1 MCHHGITA
9 VVHSGITQSHTG
21 TEKMIKLEFLKGR
34 SPLWAFNLT
43 QLIYLNSPYTGSPH
57 ALPLHDTH
65 SLLSHINPLCGHP
78 SLCVGACSVRQRC
91 LEEQKRRRQRATR
104 KISTFIGTF
113 MLCFAPYV
121 ITRWVVERLGDQ
133 RESMLDHHA
142 EYATLGYLLA
152 LQSQIPISLP
162 SCFLSLSPPLP
173 PHTGQ
178 SWKMRLAD
186 LVISNMPLLC
196 CCCCCI
202 STFSL
207 RVRGVHISLSGRIH
221 SHQSLNKDRIPNK
234 ACSEWDT

>member
-34 SPLWAFNLT
+34 SPLWAFKLT
-43 QLIYLNSPYTGSPH
+43 QLIYLNSPYSGSPH

-78 SLCVGACSVRQRC
+78 SLCVCACSVRQRC

-133 RESMLDHHA
+133 RESPCRVCNPWIPPCTPVTDPHIPP
-142 EYATLGYLLA
+142 LL
-152 LQSQIPISLP
+152 LPFSLP
-162 SCFLSLSPPLP
+162 SASS
-173 PHTGQ
+173 
-178 SWKMRLAD
+178 
-186 LVISNMPLLC
+186 
-196 CCCCCI
+196 
-202 STFSL
+202 
-207 RVRGVHISLSGRIH
+207 
-221 SHQSLNKDRIPNK
+221 SHWPELEDEIGWPCDK
-234 ACSEWDT
+234 